1 MYWLEFITIA
11 IAHLLA
17 VASPG
22 PDFTVVLKQSVTGGT
37 RQGILTSLGVGAGI
51 LIHVSY
57 CLLGMSILFAQSD
70 VLLTAMKYLAA
81 SYLAY
86 LGVQAITVSSR
97 QRPAAE
103 SAGERASSLR
113 AFRLGFLT
121 NGFNPKATLFFLAL
135 FAGVI
140 DSETPLR
147 IQLYYGLYMSAATF
161 VWFAILSGL
170 IGQTQVRHFILQF
183 GPWFERAMGFI
194 LLILAV
200 QIMLIN
206 V

>member
-1 MYWLEFITIA
+1 MYWSEFITIA
-11 IAHLLA
+11 FAHLLA

-86 LGVQAITVSSR
+86 LGVQTITASSR

-103 SAGERASSLR
+103 SAGERASSVA

-170 IGQTQVRHFILQF
+170 IGQTQFRHFILQF
-183 GPWFERAMGFI
+183 GPWFERAMGVI

>member
-1 MYWLEFITIA
+1 MYWSEFITIA
-11 IAHLLA
+11 FAHLLA

-22 PDFTVVLKQSVTGGT
+22 PDFAVVLKQSVTGGT
-37 RQGILTSLGVGAGI
+37 RQGILTSLGVGVGI

-70 VLLTAMKYLAA
+70 VLLIAMKYLAA

-86 LGVQAITVSSR
+86 LGVQTITAPSR
-97 QRPAAE
+97 HRPAAE
-103 SAGERASSLR
+103 SAGGRVSSAG

-121 NGFNPKATLFFLAL
+121 NGSNPKATLFFLAL

-147 IQLYYGLYMSAATF
+147 IQLCYGLYMSAATF
-161 VWFAILSGL
+161 VWFAILSSL
-170 IGQTQVRHFILQF
+170 IGQTQVRQFILQF
-183 GPWFERAMGFI
+183 GPWFERGMGVI
-194 LLILAV
+194 LLLLAI
-200 QIMLIN
+200 QIMLFN

>member
-1 MYWLEFITIA
+1 MYWSEFITIA
-11 IAHLLA
+11 FAHLLA

-22 PDFTVVLKQSVTGGT
+22 PDFAVVLKQSVTGGT

-57 CLLGMSILFAQSD
+57 CLLGMSILFAQSY

-86 LGVQAITVSSR
+86 LGVQAITASSR
-97 QRPAAE
+97 HRPAAE
-103 SAGERASSLR
+103 SAGGRVSSVG
-113 AFRLGFLT
+113 AFRLGILT

-140 DSETPLR
+140 DNETPLR

-161 VWFAILSGL
+161 IWFAILSGL
-170 IGQTQVRHFILQF
+170 IGQAQVRQFILKF
-183 GPWFERAMGFI
+183 GPWFERAMGVI
-194 LLILAV
+194 LLLLAV

>member
-1 MYWLEFITIA
+1 MYWSEFIAIA

-22 PDFTVVLKQSVTGGT
+22 PDFAVVLRQSVTGGT

-57 CLLGMSILFAQSD
+57 CLLGMAILFAQSD

-86 LGVQAITVSSR
+86 LGVQTITTSGR
-97 QRPAAE
+97 QSP
-103 SAGERASSLR
+103 AGESTGGRASSME

-161 VWFAILSGL
+161 IWFAILSGL
-170 IGQTQVRHFILQF
+170 IGQKQVRQFILQF
-183 GPWFERAMGFI
+183 GPWFERAMGVI

-200 QIMLIN
+200 QIVLIN

>member
-1 MYWLEFITIA
+1 MYWSEFITIA
-11 IAHLLA
+11 FAHLLA

-86 LGVQAITVSSR
+86 LGVQTITVSSR

-103 SAGERASSLR
+103 SVGERASSLR

-161 VWFAILSGL
+161 IWFAILSGL
-170 IGQTQVRHFILQF
+170 IGQTQVRRFILQF
-183 GPWFERAMGFI
+183 GPWFERAMGVI

-200 QIMLIN
+200 QIMLVN